1 MASRL
6 EGLTKSYG
14 AEIIISE
21 KKKNALPKGYNLLHL
36 DNVKVKGKTVGVE
49 IYRVDAE
56 KIDSGYED
64 SYTKAIGLYE
74 SGAWNLAQSYFEK
87 ALAQKPNDK
96 SAFMMAQRCKS
107 FIQNPPESWDG
118 AYSLTNK

>member
-1 MASRL
+1 M
-6 EGLTKSYG
+6 
-14 AEIIISE
+14 
-21 KKKNALPKGYNLLHL
+21 
-36 DNVKVKGKTVGVE
+36 
-49 IYRVDAE
+49 DAE